1 MGSAGTG
8 VDSTAGAVPVAGA
21 SPAINTGSGDLVRR
35 GVGSAS
41 GVEGVEMA
49 FEFSEDIN
57 DEDRRTS
64 IVSPIS
70 SSSKSSSMNLSS
82 SIVGSSKT
90 SIVIIIS
97 FKESFRSFRSKN
109 SSLLKIIFFFNRTS
123 RSYEN

>member
-1 MGSAGTG
+1 MGSTGAGA
-8 VDSTAGAVPVAGA
+8 DSTAGAVPVAGP
-21 SPAINTGSGDLVRR
+21 SPAIGTGSGDSIRR